1 MAVYEQFTNC
11 GGCTRA
17 VRKPAAAPASV
28 CRHVPVSWSTEN
40 LCRASSSS
48 AGQLLHDLD
57 YYILAFSAETSAII
71 KRDRRNDG
79 ETDVKQFTNSLR
91 TFAKSWRTVQHN
103 EQEFGKQSL
112 RRSLRTVYEQFAK
125 LRTLIFIQCSTFCKQ
140 NRVYAGSCKLRLCK
154 Q

>member
-17 VRKPAAAPASV
+17 DVMPAAAPV
-28 CRHVPVSWSTEN
+28 CPHVPVSWSTEN

-48 AGQLLHDLD
+48 AGQLLYDLD
-57 YYILAFSAETSAII
+57 YYIIAFSAETSAII

-112 RRSLRTVYEQFAK
+112 
-125 LRTLIFIQCSTFCKQ
+125 
-140 NRVYAGSCKLRLCK
+140 
-154 Q
+154 